1 MVCNEEHVQS
11 RGDSDNLIGAIN
23 ALHSKEADQWE
34 HVFKCNGYEIKF
46 KLDTGS
52 DFSIVTPG
60 ILNNINPN
68 FLDKVKPC
76 KIKAEAFGGQKLNI
90 VGTIDM
96 KMSFKENSKIIKF
109 HVMLD
114 NHGIIPILGKQACEE
129 LGIVKRIHQ
138 ITQCS
143 KENLVLKYSTVFEGI
158 GKFPTEYEIKLEEG
172 ETPTVKPPRRV
183 AYSLLPRLEETLNK
197 LINQNIIAKV
207 EQPVNWC
214 SNLVLVE
221 KPNGDLRICL
231 DPIDLNKVIKR
242 EHYLIP
248 TLEEIKSK
256 LSGKKFFSVLDLKDG
271 FYQVPLA
278 QGSDDICT
286 FSTPLGF
293 YKFLRLPFGVK
304 TAPEIFMK
312 INSEAFKNIPNLII
326 YFDDILIATETEQ
339 EHHET
344 LKALLEKALEINV
357 KFNEQKF
364 QFMNT
369 KIKYLGHIFSEQG
382 CELDPDR
389 VEAIS
394 ELKPPTNV
402 KELRS
407 MLGMINYVRDFI
419 PNMSDL
425 TAPLRELLKKQISW
439 YWSDRQQQSF
449 DKLKTL
455 LSNAPVLRNFDC
467 NLDVKI
473 QTDASLEGLGCC
485 LIQNGQP
492 VAFASRSLTPTEKKL
507 PIIELETVAIAFSCR
522 KFHKYIWGKSVVV
535 ESDHLPLV
543 SIFNKNLCDIA
554 SERIVKLRLDLMRY
568 DLKITYL
575 QGTKM
580 FVADLLSRNYCK
592 QDYDKEI
599 KIEGY
604 VHNIYGEPEL
614 LDLNLI
620 KNEIKLDNDL
630 SIVISHVHSGWPE
643 KKTALPD
650 NEVVKHYYNMRND
663 LKVLDDLLYYQD
675 RTVIPTSLKQKALEA
690 LHTGHMGI
698 TKTNLRAQQLFYWIN
713 LNKDVESFINKCMV
727 CQENRPAKPNETL
740 LHHEQSYLPFETL
753 ALDIMTFN
761 SNDYLVVIDQYSKW
775 IDIFKLN
782 SKKSSEIISKL
793 KLLFSNFGIPKIIYS
808 DGSPFNSFEI
818 HSFAKSCNIDW
829 RISSPHYPRSNGLAE
844 KAVQISKDILTKA
857 HSLKINYLDLLLEY
871 RVTPIPALGK
881 SPSEILMGRIVNTK
895 VPINPVKLKPIDN
908 LSKFHSEIK
917 NKIEINREGYKN
929 YHDKTARKETSFEI
943 NDNVLLHDKGKWTKG
958 KIVGNTPYPRSY
970 EVLKENG
977 AVLRRNTKFLKH
989 TPIEF
994 KNSFHSTP
1002 HTANNYDEIWDLKC
1016 KLNDSLDIDHNMSVV
1031 ASRSPSPDITIR
1043 HNENIP
1049 PSPGSSSGDSDSY
1062 RSIDNLPLSEEELLS
1077 PDERDTVNLDHDYL
1091 RKTKSGRVI
1100 KTPSKYK

>member
-1 MVCNEEHVQS
+1 
-11 RGDSDNLIGAIN
+11 
-23 ALHSKEADQWE
+23 
-34 HVFKCNGYEIKF
+34 
-46 KLDTGS
+46 
-52 DFSIVTPG
+52 
-60 ILNNINPN
+60 
-68 FLDKVKPC
+68 
-76 KIKAEAFGGQKLNI
+76 
-90 VGTIDM
+90 
-96 KMSFKENSKIIKF
+96 
-109 HVMLD
+109 MLD

-344 LKALLEKALEINV
+344 LKALFEKALEINV

-485 LIQNGQP
+485 LIQ
-492 VAFASRSLTPTEKKL
+492 
-507 PIIELETVAIAFSCR
+507 
-522 KFHKYIWGKSVVV
+522 
-535 ESDHLPLV
+535 
-543 SIFNKNLCDIA
+543 IFNKNLCDIA

-568 DLKITYL
+568 DLKIKYL

-620 KNEIKLDNDL
+620 KNEN
-630 SIVISHVHSGWPE
+630 
-643 KKTALPD
+643 
-650 NEVVKHYYNMRND
+650 
-663 LKVLDDLLYYQD
+663 DLLYYQD

-740 LHHEQSYLPFETL
+740 LHHEQSYLPFGTL

-793 KLLFSNFGIPKIIYS
+793 NLLFSNFGIPKIIYS

-908 LSKFHSEIK
+908 LSKFHSDIK
-917 NKIEINREGYKN
+917 KKIEINRECYKN

-1016 KLNDSLDIDHNMSVV
+1016 KLNDSLDIDHNNMSVV

>member
-1 MVCNEEHVQS
+1 
-11 RGDSDNLIGAIN
+11 
-23 ALHSKEADQWE
+23 
-34 HVFKCNGYEIKF
+34 
-46 KLDTGS
+46 
-52 DFSIVTPG
+52 
-60 ILNNINPN
+60 
-68 FLDKVKPC
+68 
-76 KIKAEAFGGQKLNI
+76 
-90 VGTIDM
+90 
-96 KMSFKENSKIIKF
+96 
-109 HVMLD
+109 MLD

-143 KENLVLKYSTVFEGI
+143 KENLVLKYRTVFEGI

-242 EHYLIP
+242 EHYFIP

-278 QGSDDICT
+278 QGS
-286 FSTPLGF
+286 
-293 YKFLRLPFGVK
+293 V
-304 TAPEIFMK
+304 
-312 INSEAFKNIPNLII
+312 

-344 LKALLEKALEINV
+344 LKALFEKALEINV

-485 LIQNGQP
+485 LIQNRQP
-492 VAFASRSLTPTEKKL
+492 VAFASRSLTPTEKNL

-522 KFHKYIWGKSVVV
+522 KFHKYIWEKSVV

-643 KKTALPD
+643 KKTALTD

-753 ALDIMTFN
+753 ALDILLLYGKF
-761 SNDYLVVIDQYSKW
+761 YLVLVDAKSKW
-775 IDIFKLN
+775 PEIKMLNKAPDTAVTIKLLEEIFSFHGYPEFMVSDNATIFKN
-782 SKKSSEIISKL
+782 DAFRNYCKNRGIFQI
-793 KLLFSNFGIPKIIYS
+793 FSAPGHP
-808 DGSPFNSFEI
+808 
-818 HSFAKSCNIDW
+818 AT
-829 RISSPHYPRSNGLAE
+829 NGLAE
-844 KAVQISKDILTKA
+844 RYVQILKSKLTKMTESSPVESLQQIQQIFRATPLSCGKTPAELYLHRNLRIRLDAIKPTQSPPRTVPRQGNIRTLNVGDRVIARVYQNNKPAWEYGLVLSKIGSMHYSIQLDNGYIFKRHIDQLKFVSRAAPVPVPVPVKRKSKKKVTFADCPQQEFDIVVTLPRVPGPLTSAVQAPDP
-857 HSLKINYLDLLLEY
+857 E
-871 RVTPIPALGK
+871 
-881 SPSEILMGRIVNTK
+881 
-895 VPINPVKLKPIDN
+895 PVVQDPERLRR
-908 LSKFHSEIK
+908 S
-917 NKIEINREGYKN
+917 NRERRVPRHFSD
-929 YHDKTARKETSFEI
+929 YH
-943 NDNVLLHDKGKWTKG
+943 L
-958 KIVGNTPYPRSY
+958 
-970 EVLKENG
+970 
-977 AVLRRNTKFLKH
+977 
-989 TPIEF
+989 
-994 KNSFHSTP
+994 
-1002 HTANNYDEIWDLKC
+1002 
-1016 KLNDSLDIDHNMSVV
+1016 
-1031 ASRSPSPDITIR
+1031 
-1043 HNENIP
+1043 
-1049 PSPGSSSGDSDSY
+1049 
-1062 RSIDNLPLSEEELLS
+1062 
-1077 PDERDTVNLDHDYL
+1077 
-1091 RKTKSGRVI
+1091 GR
-1100 KTPSKYK
+1100 